1 MHKNNGGESVHD
13 IFQTM
18 KCDK

>member
-18 KCDK
+18 KW